1 MVEPKEPSAM
11 LNIEQVVPADPK
23 QPYDVRDVIRCIVD
37 DSDFLEIQELWAANI
52 VIGFGRMAGET
63 VGFVANQPMVLAG
76 VLDCDS
82 ADKPLVSSVSATHS
96 IFLSSRWR
104 ICRVICRA

>member
-63 VGFVANQPMVLAG
+63 
-76 VLDCDS
+76 
-82 ADKPLVSSVSATHS
+82 KKRKLVYAPGEMENL
-96 IFLSSRWR
+96 ILKKKD
-104 ICRVICRA
+104 IDENAKEIEIKLEEI